1 MKLPKTSSV
10 TETILA
16 DIEDRC
22 AKINL
27 PVSNVLEDAGV
38 DWSTWWR
45 WKQGKSS
52 PTLGTLSRVTSALE
66 KREKTA
72 RKAA

>member
-16 DIEDRC
+16 DIERRC
-22 AKINL
+22 ADINT
-27 PVSNVLEDAGV
+27 PVSTVLEDAGV

-45 WKQGKSS
+45 WHQGKSS
-52 PTLGTLSRVTSALE
+52 PTLGTLSRVTSALDQ
-66 KREKTA
+66 REKA
-72 RKAA
+72 ALKAA

>member
-16 DIEDRC
+16 DIETRC
-22 AKINL
+22 AKIDL
-27 PVSNVLEDAGV
+27 PVSNVLEDARV